1 MASPFE
7 LLLPFIPWFIIVA
20 LILAM
25 LVAFWMLGAEGR
37 FFLSRAFFNPGGI
50 DLAEYNPL
58 TGTVELSV
66 IKWDGE
72 HWLRGKKQH
81 QDGIWFGF
89 KNLTTPLEGDDDKT
103 KMNQINEAMASK
115 STWKGCRRPV
125 LLNNQAMNFIF
136 TPKMAAEFTRAS
148 KEAGLGAKE
157 AKTAAQHIQSIFDS
171 AFTKTEA
178 ELAATPETLA
188 AFKYLRGFHKAGV
201 KSLNVEEP
209 IDATTIQKYLKGQTA
224 RQVNDVR
231 DEGITIG
238 QLNMSR
244 PKGKPFKMPWVII
257 IIGII
262 ALVVIGGV
270 LYLIQSGA
278 LNNLIPLGK

>member
-1 MASPFE
+1 VASPFE

-25 LVAFWMLGAEGR
+25 IVAYWMLGVEGR

-72 HWLRGKKQH
+72 HWLRGAKQH

-89 KNLTTPLEGDDDKT
+89 KNLTTPITEDSAGVGLK
-103 KMNQINEAMASK
+103 QLNEAMASK

-125 LLNNQAMNFIF
+125 LLNTQAMNFIF
-136 TPKMAAEFTRAS
+136 TPRMGAEFTRAA
-148 KEAGLGAKE
+148 KDAGLGAKE
-157 AKTAAQHIQSIFDS
+157 AKTAAEHIQSIFD
-171 AFTKTEA
+171 AGFRKTEA
-178 ELAATPETLA
+178 ELAANPETLA

-201 KSLNVEEP
+201 QSLHVDEP
-209 IDATTIQKYLKGQTA
+209 IDPTLIGKYLKGQTA
-224 RQVNDVR
+224 RQVSDVR

-244 PKGKPFKMPWVII
+244 PKGKPFKMPWGII

-262 ALVVIGGV
+262 ALVIIGGV

-278 LNNLIPLGK
+278 LTQIIPTS